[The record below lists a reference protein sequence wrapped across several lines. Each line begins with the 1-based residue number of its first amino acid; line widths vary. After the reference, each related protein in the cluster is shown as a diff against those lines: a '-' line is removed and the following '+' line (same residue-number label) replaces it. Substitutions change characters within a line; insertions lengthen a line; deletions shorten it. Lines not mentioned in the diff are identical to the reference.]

1 MLMDQPIVAKLAALS
16 GEYLFFIGAAWVA
29 LLFLHRRQRLAA
41 VASFAAAVLWLS
53 YHLPV
58 SLYLES
64 LSADSFAETR
74 NFDFEEARFWFTTL
88 DEAINADLS
97 LKKLAAYTVLAAASF
112 YALRLVLLHKAGLPG
127 RSLVLGKLVLA
138 VLFIG
143 VALHRTASTAVASY
157 LDNTQLFEVTTRNFD
172 TAPPAAQSRDERTA
186 LVVYIG
192 ESTSSMN
199 MGLYGY
205 PRDTTPALSRMA
217 ASDPKLLVFHNVF
230 ATHAH
235 TSRSLLEAL
244 SFGFDARQ
252 NDLPIAHRKRVSIVD
267 VLRRAGVQT
276 RLASNQG
283 LGGSWDHAS
292 SIIFRNS
299 GNTFRVK
306 AGPGGG
312 PSELRFDD
320 EFFAEQLVRGQACRQ
335 RGADF
340 LHAYAS
346 HGPYL
351 ENIPA
356 RFRQPVDSTFTDLPA
371 QALVDDPN
379 VRIDTIDA
387 YDSAIRYVD
396 HSLERAIAHVRS
408 AAQPCIF
415 VYFADHGDAVYA
427 GRGHDSARFKHEMA
441 RVPMLLYFND
451 AARAHLPQLY
461 GKYRALA
468 QARRIATLAQLPS
481 TLMELAGVH
490 VPGVVGTPVIGEA
503 TALPPILIRDVQG
516 GGMSY
521 LNLNPD
527 PLPAVSPLGHRMID
541 RTDEETRRFVAIH
554 AGRQSREAACSGKAE
569 SFEARVRSIM
579 VAGCP
584 SASPSVAG
592 RAP

>member
-1 MLMDQPIVAKLAALS
+1 MLDQPIVAKLAALS
-16 GEYLFFIGAAWVA
+16 GEYLFFIGATWMA
-29 LLFLHRRQRLAA
+29 LLCLHRRRRLAA
-41 VASFAAAVLWLS
+41 AACFAAAVLWLS

-58 SLYLES
+58 SLYLDS

-74 NFDFEEARFWFTTL
+74 NFDLEEARFWFTTL
-88 DEAINADLS
+88 DEAINAELS
-97 LKKLAAYTVLAAASF
+97 VKKLAAYTALAVASF
-112 YALRLVLLHKAGLPG
+112 YVLRFMLLRKAGLPG
-127 RSLVLGKLVLA
+127 RGLAWAKLVVA

-143 VALHRTASTAVASY
+143 LALHRTASTAVASY

-172 TAPPAAQSRDERTA
+172 TAAPAAQSRDERTA

-217 ASDPKLLVFHNVF
+217 ASDPGLLVFHNVF
-230 ATHAH
+230 STHAH

-252 NDLPIAHRKRVSIVD
+252 DDLPIAHRKRVSIVD
-267 VLRRAGVQT
+267 VKRKAGLET

-292 SIIFRNS
+292 SIIFRNAS
-299 GNTFRVK
+299 NTFRVK
-306 AGPGGG
+306 AGPDGG
-312 PSELRFDD
+312 PSPLRFDD
-320 EFFAEQLVRGQACRQ
+320 EFFAEQLERGQACRQ
-335 RGADF
+335 RGANF

-351 ENIPA
+351 ENIPP
-356 RFRQPVDSTFTDLPA
+356 RFRQPVDTTFSDLDPKA
-371 QALVDDPN
+371 IVDDPK
-379 VRIDTIDA
+379 VRIDEIDA

-396 HSLERAIAHVRS
+396 HSLDRAIAHVRTAS
-408 AAQPCIF
+408 QPCIF

-468 QARRIATLAQLPS
+468 QGRRIATLAQLPS
-481 TLMELAGVH
+481 TLMELAGVQ
-490 VPGVVGTPVIGEA
+490 VPDVVGTAVIGEA
-503 TALPPILIRDVQG
+503 TTLPPILIRDVQG

-527 PLPAVSPLGHRMID
+527 PLPAVSALGHKMID
-541 RTDEETRRFVAIH
+541 RTDEDTRRFVAIH
-554 AGRQSREAACSGKAE
+554 AGRQARETVCSRKAE
-569 SFEARVRSIM
+569 TFEARVRSIM

-584 SASPSVAG
+584 SVNPAVAG
-592 RAP
+592 RAS